1 MLPRFSSVAVT
12 AFVSSVFV
20 VASSQTAGAA
30 SFTFVGAN
38 LGCIPNGTGVNAC
51 PESPDGDEDGTFGIA
66 GQGFLQVT
74 DETDGFPDANF
85 DYLAKA
91 EAQFGILHAAA
102 SGTFS
107 GLTPNEPTSIRT
119 AGAFAAVTDLLTIT
133 APGQTGTAFL
143 DVSLLLEGT
152 LQKTAGAGAFAFAGV
167 TAGPSPDLFD
177 PANTAVPFDSI
188 LVLPTSPS
196 PLVGTV
202 PFQWGVP
209 FYLGLIMGVGAG
221 TPVSCA
227 LCAGSGDSNPT
238 PTDTANGSAT
248 ADFFNTLALV
258 GLIPRDEETPTV
270 QRLDAQFS
278 SGSGAVYATSGIVA
292 QPVPEPGSLLLLG
305 TGVALALAVK
315 RRRRT

>member
-1 MLPRFSSVAVT
+1 MRCFCSFAGT
-12 AFVSSVFV
+12 AFVSAV
-20 VASSQTAGAA
+20 VVIASSQTAGAT
-30 SFTFVGAN
+30 SLTLVGAN
-38 LGCIPNGTGVNAC
+38 LGCIPNGTGPNAC
-51 PESPDGDEDGTFGIA
+51 PESPNGDEDGTFGIE
-66 GQGFLQVT
+66 GSGFLQVT

-91 EAQFGILHAAA
+91 DVQFGILHAAA

-107 GLTPNEPTSIRT
+107 GLTPNAPTSIRT
-119 AGAFAAVTDLLTIT
+119 AFAFAAVTDLLTIT
-133 APGQTGTAFL
+133 ASDQTGRAFL

-152 LQKTAGAGAFAFAGV
+152 LQKTDGAGAFAFAAV
-167 TAGPSPDLFD
+167 TAGQSPDLFD
-177 PANTAVPFDSI
+177 PANAAVPFDSI

-202 PFQWGVP
+202 SFDWGVP
-209 FYLGLIMGVGAG
+209 FYLGLVMGVGAG

-238 PTDTANGSAT
+238 PTDMASGSAT
-248 ADFFNTLALV
+248 ADLFNTLTLV
-258 GLIPRDEETPTV
+258 GLVPRDEDTPTI

-278 SGSGAVYATSGIVA
+278 SGSGAVYATNGIVA

-305 TGVALALAVK
+305 TGLALAVK
-315 RRRRT
+315 RRRRG